1 MEKYMASELKNLMEH
16 SPDILAVFDRD
27 LRILD
32 INREGALHLGFP
44 LNKIEGKKITELLGE
59 TAQDIDHHVRQ
70 AFEKGLPVSALH
82 EVPTTYGLHCFNAI
96 YTPLPDKSGSV
107 DRVFGIWRDTTDETA
122 KMRKLEE
129 VVEARA
135 LVLNEKSTALSQ
147 DHIFSSAILETVKAL
162 IAVLDNEGIIIRQNS
177 SFEKLTGLSNTDTK
191 GKSFLALFSLADLSG
206 APVSS
211 FADLAGYHSV
221 REYENHWK
229 CADEASRYFTWS
241 VVPIFDENGSVE
253 FYIATGIDIT
263 EKKLAEEALSKAR
276 QEFISILT
284 HDLKAPLAS
293 VMGFM
298 DLMERS
304 LCKEKMTKEQEYSA
318 LIRHSCNVM
327 LNLIQNIVESS
338 RIDSQKFTFHY
349 DIFQLKELI
358 SELRKSYSPLTDR
371 EHITLD
377 FRVPDDIIVKADNA
391 KMRQVFNNLL
401 SNALRF
407 TPRNG
412 TISIIANKDG
422 NRAMVQVADN
432 GKGIPRQEQEFL
444 FQKFSQARGERH
456 GTGLGLY
463 IVRNILEGHGSEV
476 KMKSAPGEG
485 TSFFFSLP
493 LA

>member
-1 MEKYMASELKNLMEH
+1 
-16 SPDILAVFDRD
+16 
-27 LRILD
+27 
-32 INREGALHLGFP
+32 
-44 LNKIEGKKITELLGE
+44 
-59 TAQDIDHHVRQ
+59 
-70 AFEKGLPVSALH
+70 
-82 EVPTTYGLHCFNAI
+82 
-96 YTPLPDKSGSV
+96 
-107 DRVFGIWRDTTDETA
+107 
-122 KMRKLEE
+122 
-129 VVEARA
+129 
-135 LVLNEKSTALSQ
+135 LSQ